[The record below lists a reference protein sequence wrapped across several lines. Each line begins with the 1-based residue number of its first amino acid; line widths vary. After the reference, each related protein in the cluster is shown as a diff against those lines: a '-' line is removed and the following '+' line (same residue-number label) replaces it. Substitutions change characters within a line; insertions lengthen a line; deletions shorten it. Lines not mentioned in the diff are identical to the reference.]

1 MKICKVC
8 GKEHDG
14 SYGSGKFCS
23 KHCRYIYI
31 GRKSAKSEKH
41 QEALKVNRKKCKNRS
56 PFGTWKCK
64 FCNLIFETKKELY
77 LHLHAEHQ
85 DLMGK
90 FRNKGGTAWN
100 KGKTKETDE
109 RLLKAGIILHN
120 RYKNGDLK
128 PSWIGRKHS
137 EETKKKISESRKSY
151 LKNNPDKHPWKKLSK
166 FKSEPCERLKQVL
179 KDYQLKFI
187 EEFSD
192 EKWTHNY
199 SIDIA
204 FPEKKIA
211 IEVNG
216 NQHYNND
223 GTLKEYYVNR
233 EEYLKSFGWTI
244 YQLHYSL
251 VYNDQIVSDLI
262 KKII

>member
-1 MKICKVC
+1 M
-8 GKEHDG
+8 
-14 SYGSGKFCS
+14 
-23 KHCRYIYI
+23 
-31 GRKSAKSEKH
+31 
-41 QEALKVNRKKCKNRS
+41 
-56 PFGTWKCK
+56 GT
-64 FCNLIFETKKELY
+64 
-77 LHLHAEHQ
+77 
-85 DLMGK
+85 

-100 KGKTKETDE
+100 KGKTKENDE
-109 RLLKAGIILHN
+109 SLLKASITLHN
-120 RYKNGDLK
+120 RYKNGELK
-128 PSWIGRKHS
+128 ASWIGRKHS
-137 EETKKKISESRKSY
+137 EETKKKISESRKAY

-179 KDYQLKFI
+179 REYQLEFV

-192 EKWTHNY
+192 KTWDHNY

-211 IEVNG
+211 IEING

-262 KKII
+262 KKFI